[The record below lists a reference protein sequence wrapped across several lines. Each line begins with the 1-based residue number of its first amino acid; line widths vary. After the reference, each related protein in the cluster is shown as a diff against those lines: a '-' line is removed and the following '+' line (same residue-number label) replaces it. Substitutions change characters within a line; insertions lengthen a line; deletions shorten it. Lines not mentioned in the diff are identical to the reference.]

1 MVCDLKD
8 KITIVTGGGRGIG
21 KEISR
26 YFAQAGSK
34 VVICSR
40 NLKNSNETADEIMKS
55 GGEALALQVDVA
67 SGTSVKESVQK
78 VLDKYGRLDILVN
91 NAGITRDGLLMRMEE
106 SDWDEVMAV
115 NLKGAFHFIKAV
127 LRPMMKQRSGRIV
140 SITSIVGM
148 MGNAGQANY
157 AASKAGIIGLT
168 KSIAKEVASRSITVN
183 AIAPGFIDTD
193 MTSQLSK
200 ERQDAML
207 KMIPLGRF
215 GTPRDVAKL
224 ALFLCS
230 DLANYITGEVIR
242 VDGGMAM
249 SV

>member
-1 MVCDLKD
+1 M
-8 KITIVTGGGRGIG
+8 IVNA
-21 KEISR
+21 S
-26 YFAQAGSK
+26 QA
-34 VVICSR
+34 I
-40 NLKNSNETADEIMKS
+40 
-55 GGEALALQVDVA
+55 
-67 SGTSVKESVQK
+67 
-78 VLDKYGRLDILVN
+78 
-91 NAGITRDGLLMRMEE
+91 
-106 SDWDEVMAV
+106 
-115 NLKGAFHFIKAV
+115 
-127 LRPMMKQRSGRIV
+127 
-140 SITSIVGM
+140 
-148 MGNAGQANY
+148 Y
-157 AASKAGIIGLT
+157 AASKEGIIGLT

-215 GTPRDVAKL
+215 GTPMDVAKL